1 MKSACTLAYSSH
13 LISFISDGKWKH
25 THRAVVLTHA
35 GAKFGEE
42 KEELTELK
50 TSHWPAGREVDV
62 KLSGAAGLSVSE

>member
-1 MKSACTLAYSSH
+1 M
-13 LISFISDGKWKH
+13 
-25 THRAVVLTHA
+25 LTHA

-50 TSHWPAGREVDV
+50 TSHWPAGCEVDV